1 MVPTTI
7 AALGGTAIAMT
18 ILDAIW
24 LGLIAFPFYRAY
36 IGHLL
41 APAPHW
47 PPAILFYLMYIV
59 GIVIF
64 AVLPSLTGPWYKA
77 LALGAVL
84 GIFAYGTYDLTNH
97 ATMKDWP
104 LIVTVVDMAWGAF
117 ITGTAATAGYFAVK
131 FFGY

>member
-1 MVPTTI
+1 MLYTLF
-7 AALGGTAIAMT
+7 AAFGGTALAMT

-41 APAPHW
+41 APSPNW
-47 PPAILFYLMYIV
+47 PPAILFYVMYIV

-64 AVLPSLTGPWYKA
+64 AVLPSLTGPWHKA
-77 LALGAVL
+77 LLLGVVL

-104 LIVTVVDMAWGAF
+104 LIVTLVDMAWGAF